1 MIGIQ
6 LNKRSRFLIIL
17 AVLGLC
23 LVFLWPSITWY
34 GRTPKELQAL
44 ALSST
49 ERIRDHANSQ
59 AIETVTAIKKIAQA
73 DSKAKLGPEYDWL
86 VKAAKKEYKRH
97 GDKIPSEMTVS
108 YVLNAFPGEIK
119 FLDAV
124 EAKYRDEILNAKKNY
139 NNSVKLGLDLAG
151 GMNIIVRAD
160 LDAAVEAKKADL
172 ISINKRLSEG
182 EENTEAEP
190 SANLEAPAT
199 NETTAADEEVL
210 KSFDENDF
218 KKEAMADVVQNLSER
233 IDRYGLSSPVIRQQG
248 SDRIY
253 IEIPGSSQTEAVSA
267 LIMGKGLLNFR
278 LSDMDATAK
287 FNAYYKEH
295 PTSTFNSAGELLR
308 TELVPEG
315 YEVLGQYKK
324 DAYGLD
330 QKDGYVVV
338 SKEIALDGKYIKN
351 ADVATREGEIEV
363 HFALDG
369 EGARI
374 FAEFTEKNKGKY
386 LAIVSDNKVKQNAM
400 IKDVITNGS
409 ISLTGSFTYD
419 EATNIKKV
427 LQSAWLQVPLE
438 IESQQV
444 IGASLG
450 EVAIKQG
457 IMAILLGLGLILVFM
472 LIFYKASGIN
482 AIVAQVLNLYIMFSI
497 LSGFNLTLTL
507 SSIAGMIL
515 TIGMAV
521 DANVLIFERIKEE
534 LRAGKSRQ
542 AAISMGFSNAFLA
555 ILDSNI
561 TTFIAA
567 FFLAELGTG
576 AIQGFAISLAIGV
589 VSSLFT
595 ALVVSRLIF
604 DFDTDVLHAKKVS
617 IGWGI
622 KQ

>member
-1 MIGIQ
+1 MINIQ
-6 LNKRSRFLIIL
+6 LNKRTRFFIVL

-34 GRTPKELQAL
+34 GRTPKEVQAL

-59 AIETVTAIKKIAQA
+59 AIETVTNLRELAKKDA
-73 DSKAKLGPEYDWL
+73 KAVLEPEYDWL

-97 GDKIPSEMTVS
+97 GDKVPAEMTIS
-108 YVLNAFPGEIK
+108 DVLNAYPGEIK

-124 EAKYRDEILNAKKNY
+124 EAHYRDEILKAKKNY

-160 LDAAVEAKKADL
+160 LDAAVETKKADL
-172 ISINKRLSEG
+172 LAISKRLSEG
-182 EENTEAEP
+182 EGVEENP
-190 SANLEAPAT
+190 
-199 NETTAADEEVL
+199 ETTEADEESMR
-210 KSFDENDF
+210 SFDEAEY

-253 IEIPGSSQTEAVSA
+253 IEIPGSSQTEAVSS
-267 LIMGKGLLNFR
+267 LIMGKGMLNFR
-278 LSDMDATAK
+278 LSDMEATAAV
-287 FNAYYKEH
+287 NNYYNEH
-295 PTSTFNSAGELLR
+295 PTSTFNSAGEFLR
-308 TELVPEG
+308 PELIPEG
-315 YEVLGQYKK
+315 YEVLGQYEK

-330 QKDGYVVV
+330 KRTGYLVV
-338 SKEIALDGKYIKN
+338 SKDIALDGKYIKN
-351 ADVATREGEIEV
+351 VDVSTQDGEISV
-363 HFALDG
+363 NFALDA
-369 EGARI
+369 EGAQI
-374 FAEFTEKNKGKY
+374 FADFTSKNVNKY
-386 LAIVSDNKVKQNAM
+386 LAIVSDNKVKQNAT
-400 IKDVITNGS
+400 IKTAITNGS
-409 ISLTGSFTYD
+409 IALTGSFTYE

>member
-1 MIGIQ
+1 MMNIQ
-6 LNKRSRFLIIL
+6 LNKRTRFFIVL

-34 GRTPKELQAL
+34 GRTPKEVQAL

-59 AIETVTAIKKIAQA
+59 AIEVVTKLTKL
-73 DSKAKLGPEYDWL
+73 AKSNPDTKLDPEYAWL
-86 VKAAKKEYKRH
+86 EKAAKKEYKRH
-97 GDKIPSEMTVS
+97 GDKVPAEMTLAA
-108 YVLNAFPGEIK
+108 VLNAYPGEIK

-124 EAKYRDEILNAKKNY
+124 EAHYRDEILKAKKNY

-151 GMNIIVRAD
+151 GMNIIVHAD
-160 LDAAVEAKKADL
+160 LDAAAAAKKADL
-172 ISINKRLSEG
+172 IAVNKRLSEDST
-182 EENTEAEP
+182 ENAEGTE
-190 SANLEAPAT
+190 SSNLEAPVS
-199 NETTAADEEVL
+199 DEEAI
-210 KSFDENDF
+210 KSFDEAEY

-253 IEIPGSSQTEAVSA
+253 IEIPGSSQTEAVSS
-267 LIMGKGLLNFR
+267 LIMGKGMLNFR
-278 LSDMDATAK
+278 LSDMDATAAV
-287 FNAYYKEH
+287 NNYYNEH
-295 PTSTFNSAGELLR
+295 PTSTFNSAGEFLR
-308 TELVPEG
+308 PELIPEG
-315 YEVLGQYKK
+315 YEVLGQYEK

-330 QKDGYVVV
+330 QRTGFLVV
-338 SKEIALDGKYIKN
+338 SKDIALDGKYIKN
-351 ADVATREGEIEV
+351 ADVATVDGEIEV
-363 HFALDG
+363 HFALDS
-369 EGARI
+369 EGAQI
-374 FAEFTEKNKGKY
+374 FADFTSKNVNKY
-386 LAIVSDNKVKQNAM
+386 LAIVSDNKVKQNAT
-400 IKDVITNGS
+400 IKNAITNGS
-409 ISLTGSFTYD
+409 ISLTGSFSYD
-419 EATNIKKV
+419 EAMNIKKV

-482 AIVAQVLNLYIMFSI
+482 AIVAQILNLYIMFSI